1 MNCFFGFTYFSEP
14 GKVYGDP
21 ITQLK
26 KGKAKQNYFIFIFIL
41 WLSYHKCNGWQRE
54 RNIIII
60 IFIEIASIF

>member
-26 KGKAKQNYFIFIFIL
+26 KGKAKQIILFLYPYYGSLITNVMAGRGKEIFIYYYF
-41 WLSYHKCNGWQRE
+41 Y
-54 RNIIII
+54 
-60 IFIEIASIF
+60 